1 MKKTLKVLGLLA
13 ISAVLFMG
21 CKKDAGDSKKDI
33 SGDLFSADELT
44 VDASQ
49 LTLSDGSWTYREVE
63 EEEDTKDALHVEFTV
78 KNGTLDEQADI
89 YVISSKSGTIPEG
102 VSEEEIASQKKI
114 GYSVDGNKYSYY
126 REVSKKE
133 TEQKI
138 AEKMQ
143 ADPNWGTN
151 IQQAA
156 RNGNLD
162 DIDESDISLF
172 ADYMTVVEAIDE
184 VERLSS
190 RSLNW
195 KTNEAQS
202 KYYAIR
208 ERGDETIKYFLSKN

>member
-13 ISAVLFMG
+13 ISAALFMG

-33 SGDLFSADELT
+33 SGDLFSSDELT

-49 LTLSDGSWTYREVE
+49 LTLSDGSWTYRGIE
-63 EEEDTKDALHVEFTV
+63 EEEDAKDALHVEFTV

-89 YVISSKSGTIPEG
+89 YVISSKSGTIPED
-102 VSEEEIASQKKI
+102 VSEEEIAFQKKI

-126 REVSKKE
+126 KEVSKKE
-133 TEQKI
+133 AEQKV

-156 RNGNLD
+156 SNGNLD
-162 DIDESDISLF
+162 GIDESDISLF
-172 ADYMTVVEAIDE
+172 ADYMTVVEAIYE
-184 VERLSS
+184 VEHLSS
-190 RSLNW
+190 RSVNW

-208 ERGDETIKYFLSKN
+208 ERSDETIKYFLSKN